1 MNQEAKKEQVHEANA
16 EVVGEEKPSTLVD
29 AIFDI
34 GLAWAEFGVGQGK
47 RALETSAKTLEKV
60 AQQLSDLQQK
70 LRKDAA

>member
-1 MNQEAKKEQVHEANA
+1 MNQEAKKEQVQEANA